1 VLLDIGA
8 DVGAIVVEMPS
19 EMVGAEIEVRPAAGD
34 GGGHLTDRPH
44 AHHPHVAVVD
54 RRTSEGTV
62 PSLVFSEL
70 PEGTHEL
77 VEKGGG
83 PVRATA
89 TVTGSEVTQL
99 SWPR

>member
-34 GGGHLTDRPH
+34 GEGHLTDRPH

-70 PEGTHEL
+70 PEGTYEL
-77 VEKGGG
+77 VGKGGG